1 MTFGKIRTSYGIAGN
16 DLIGDYQ
23 YLNTLGL
30 NYRKYD
36 DKIALEPLRLYN
48 PDFSWETNHKVE
60 AAIELEL
67 FNARVAPSVAWY
79 RNRSSNQ
86 LVGIP
91 LPGTTGFTSVQANL
105 NATVENTGWEF
116 VLRTINISK
125 NQFSWTTNLN
135 VSIPRNKLIAFPNL
149 EESTYANTYEIGKP
163 TTIRKLYTYTGIHPE
178 TGLFTF
184 EDSNGDE
191 KIDINDRYKS
201 VNIGPVLF
209 GGIQNNI
216 SYRNW
221 SLDFSLQFVK
231 QKALSP
237 ISQTSPLGSDRNN
250 LVQVADYYSQDNPM
264 GSFQLP
270 TLPSNGVAAQAYEN
284 YKNSDKMIIDGSF
297 VRLKTLQLQYGWQ
310 LKNNSS
316 TRISVFAQGQNLF
329 TITSFPGNDPET
341 AIGFLP
347 ALRTVALGFNLNF

>member
-1 MTFGKIRTSYGIAGN
+1 
-16 DLIGDYQ
+16 
-23 YLNTLGL
+23 
-30 NYRKYD
+30 
-36 DKIALEPLRLYN
+36 
-48 PDFSWETNHKVE
+48 
-60 AAIELEL
+60 
-67 FNARVAPSVAWY
+67 
-79 RNRSSNQ
+79 
-86 LVGIP
+86 
-91 LPGTTGFTSVQANL
+91 
-105 NATVENTGWEF
+105 
-116 VLRTINISK
+116 
-125 NQFSWTTNLN
+125 
-135 VSIPRNKLIAFPNL
+135 
-149 EESTYANTYEIGKP
+149 
-163 TTIRKLYTYTGIHPE
+163 
-178 TGLFTF
+178 GLFTF

-250 LVQVADYYSQDNPM
+250 LLQVADYYSQDNPM

-297 VRLKTLQLQYGWQ
+297 VRLK
-310 LKNNSS
+310 
-316 TRISVFAQGQNLF
+316 
-329 TITSFPGNDPET
+329 
-341 AIGFLP
+341 
-347 ALRTVALGFNLNF
+347 